1 MAARDQRNLW
11 EHHDRLYKQTWGAVE
26 TYVPKRVDGRKG
38 VVGLSCSSGRDSKY
52 ISFLQCFK
60 YRREVPSTM
69 PMKRTLLWW
78 TFSLEAQLPLVKILC
93 SAKQTILYFTLFLRV
108 WEISKNDLSW
118 LHRQLGRS
126 LWSLPWHQLCVS
138 CWDRILV
145 HNTSFWE
152 LSQET
157 PLS

>member
-1 MAARDQRNLW
+1 MAARDQGNLW
-11 EHHDRLYKQTWGAVE
+11 KHHDRLYEQTWRAVE
-26 TYVPKRVDGRKG
+26 THVPKRVDGREG
-38 VVGLSCSSGRDSKY
+38 VVGLSHPGRDSKY

-78 TFSLEAQLPLVKILC
+78 TFSLEAQPPLVKILC
-93 SAKQTILYFTLFLRV
+93 SAKQILYFTLFLRV

-126 LWSLPWHQLCVS
+126 LWSLSWHQLCVY
-138 CWDRILV
+138 CWARILV
-145 HNTSFWE
+145 HHRSFWE
-152 LSQET
+152 LSEET
-157 PLS
+157 PLT